1 MRAAPALIV
10 LAFVAAGCAE
20 THELAKCDGPVEA
33 LNASHWQP
41 TQPELDAMAAGLP
54 K

>member
-1 MRAAPALIV
+1 MRRADRLVSA
-10 LAFVAAGCAE
+10 CAS
-20 THELAKCDGPVEA
+20 THELAKCDGPIEA

-41 TQPELDAMAAGLP
+41 TPVELAAMERL